1 LIDFKSNRKQ
11 KLIKNER
18 KDWGVF
24 MRFKSK
30 LLLAISVSS
39 TSLISAETASAQ
51 DVTPDTAISEVKD
64 SDNVKESTIV
74 VTGSRIKLPNL
85 RSLEPTVSVDSQY
98 LEDRNITNLADALN
112 EIPGFRLSVTP
123 NGAQGGFGQGVNFIN
138 SFGLGTQRNL
148 TLLNGRRVV
157 SSNVATVFGNAA
169 PGTQVDLNILPTLLV
184 DRTDRVSVGGAPVY
198 GSDAIAGVTN
208 VILKKN
214 YTGLNVTGT
223 LGITEQGDNFRYN
236 LAGVYGVDFDDG
248 RGNIS
253 ISASYEKVRG
263 LLFNDRDFYRENI
276 GGGLN
281 PSDATAATFR
291 LPGQNAT
298 NDGRLNTSIGY
309 NNGLTDGFPGSVL
322 VRDFTIPSLTRG
334 GLIVNNGALRPL
346 DYNLQF
352 DTSGNLIPFNR
363 GVLYGG
369 AITAP
374 AARAGL
380 GDGFSF
386 NDFSQ
391 ITSDL
396 KRFSTFAQL
405 NYELFDGINFFAE
418 GLYFNG
424 RGDELV
430 QQPTF
435 NSTLFGGASG
445 SLLFRT
451 DNPFLTDQARGALT
465 AAGYANF
472 RLSRANL
479 DLADPTGFA
488 ETDLYRGVVGIN
500 GDFKIGSRDFNF
512 EIAANYGRVNS
523 IDFNEGL
530 NQQNFVNAINVTRN
544 GDGQIV
550 CTATPLTNAVT
561 GFTPIADPNC
571 APLNLFG
578 EGVASQAA
586 LDYVI
591 QDVTAQNTIRQGVV
605 NLNVGGSPFDIFNNP
620 VGLNLGYERRV
631 ERASFNPDSFQR
643 LGLGRAVAIAPTS
656 GKYTLN
662 EFFGE
667 LYVPLISPDN
677 DFVFNR
683 LDLFARGRYVDNS
696 INGGFFSWAA
706 GGIFAPIDDIQF
718 RGNYTKSFRSPSITE
733 LFAPIT
739 NNFATVADLCSPANI
754 AAGSVPATRTRNCN
768 AFLAVF
774 PTSTPL
780 AAALATVPG
789 RTGGNINLVNEVAKS
804 YSFGVILQPSFIPNF
819 SLSVDY
825 VDIRITKPIANL
837 TAAQINVAC
846 FDNENFN
853 AADPA
858 NGNAFCSRIRRDTA
872 GQIPA
877 DAANPAVTSGFVNG
891 ERINFSGIQAVVNY
905 STKLESIGINGRFE
919 IGGDLFYVRS
929 RLIDTTGVA
938 PARSDGIVGDPEF
951 QGQLRL
957 RYTAEDWGFTTN
969 VNYTGEQLISRFNRG
984 GSPNDTREFDE
995 YNDFV
1000 TVDSSIYFKTA
1011 DDFRMTLSVSNLF
1024 NRIGQKYFGY
1034 YIPGA
1039 INDQFGRS
1047 FRLSVSKKY

>member
-1 LIDFKSNRKQ
+1 MKIRSQ
-11 KLIKNER
+11 
-18 KDWGVF
+18 
-24 MRFKSK
+24 
-30 LLLAISVSS
+30 LLLASSAFCAAMLSS
-39 TSLISAETASAQ
+39 TVALAQ
-51 DVTPDTAISEVKD
+51 DAADISNDKTIQSEIGNNETNEPD
-64 SDNVKESTIV
+64 DNFIL

-85 RSLEPTVSVDSQY
+85 KSLEPITSVGSQY

-112 EIPGFRLSVTP
+112 EIPGFRNSVTP
-123 NGAQGGFGQGVNFIN
+123 NGGQAGFGQGVNFIN

-184 DRTDRVSVGGAPVY
+184 DRTDRLSVGGAPVY

-214 YTGLNVTGT
+214 FTGLNVTGT
-223 LGITEQGDNFRYN
+223 LGISEQGDNFRYN
-236 LAGVYGVDFDDG
+236 LAGVYGFDFADG
-248 RGNIS
+248 RGNLAV
-253 ISASYEKVRG
+253 SASYEKVRG

-276 GGGLN
+276 GTALN
-281 PSDATAATFR
+281 PSDVTAATFR
-291 LPGQNAT
+291 RLGQNAT
-298 NDGRLNTSIGY
+298 NDGRLNTSLGY
-309 NNGLTDGFPGSVL
+309 NNNLNDGIPGNIL

-334 GLIVNNGALRPL
+334 GLVVNNGALRSL
-346 DYNLQF
+346 DYNVQF
-352 DTSGNLIPFNR
+352 DTNGNLVPFDR

-374 AARAGL
+374 AARSSL

-396 KRFSTFAQL
+396 KRFSTFGQL

-418 GLYFNG
+418 GMYFNG

-523 IDFNEGL
+523 TDFNEGL

-544 GDGQIV
+544 GAGQIV
-550 CTATPLTNAVT
+550 CTATPLTNAAA

-571 APLNLFG
+571 IPLNLFG

-586 LDYVI
+586 LDYII
-591 QDVTAQNTIRQGVV
+591 QDVTAKNTIQQGVV

-620 VGLNLGYERRV
+620 VALNLGYERRV
-631 ERASFNPDSFQR
+631 ERADFNPDSFQR
-643 LGLGRAVAIAPTS
+643 RGLGRAVAIAPTS

-667 LYVPLISPDN
+667 LYVPLLTPNN

-683 LDLFARGRYVDNS
+683 LDIFARGRYVDNS

-706 GGIFAPIDDIQF
+706 GGIFAPIDDVQF
-718 RGNYTKSFRSPSITE
+718 RGNYTKSFRSPAITE

-739 NNFATVADLCSPANI
+739 NNFATVGDLCSPANI
-754 AAGSVPATRTRNCN
+754 ASGSVPLTRTRNCN

-774 PTSTPL
+774 PTATPL

-789 RTGGNINLVNEVAKS
+789 RTGGNANLVNEVAKS
-804 YSFGVILQPSFIPNF
+804 YSFGIILQPSFIPNF
-819 SLSVDY
+819 SFSVDY
-825 VDIRITKPIANL
+825 IDIRIAKPITNL

-858 NGNAFCSRIRRDTA
+858 NGNAFCSRIRRDAT

-891 ERINFSGIQAVVNY
+891 ERINFSGIQAVMDY
-905 STKLESIGINGRFE
+905 STKLDSIGVQGTLQ
-919 IGGDLFYVRS
+919 IGGDLFYLRR
-929 RLIDTTGVA
+929 RLVDTTGVA
-938 PARSDGIVGDPEF
+938 PARSDGVIGDPEF
-951 QGQLRL
+951 QGQLRI
-957 RYTAEDWGFTTN
+957 RYAAEDWGLTTN
-969 VNYTGEQLISRFNRG
+969 FNYTGEQLISRFNRAPA
-984 GSPNDTREFDE
+984 PNDTREFDE

-1000 TVDSSIYFKTA
+1000 TVDSSVYFKTA
-1011 DDFRMTLSVSNLF
+1011 DDFRLTFSVTNLT

-1034 YIPGA
+1034 YIPGS